1 MGKKNRND
9 IETSGKMRKKT
20 IIPFSFQNVQL
31 SNIDGKIVKRHIFY
45 LILISIIT
53 KLLVLFT
60 TGAVFHSFVDLFDFG
75 YYFDHGLMI
84 MNGQIPYVDFSF
96 DYPPL
101 AIVPIIIAIIP
112 ALLTHDVSVFI
123 GSFQILMVAC
133 DILISICI
141 YFIGL
146 KIYDEK
152 RAFLAA
158 AIYSAAF
165 STAYFVLTK
174 YDAFPTCLLM
184 GAVLFT
190 IYGMNTKGY
199 IADTAGFLAKLYPL
213 IALPFLIAFNSKK
226 SSLNQ
231 ELIKIV
237 KIFVPISLIILVPFI
252 ILKPGIIQQYISA
265 SLIRTDVYVNTPTY
279 TLYAILH
286 GVMAFD
292 ISSMIISNLMYGV
305 LGIVLLTLLFLAFRK
320 DKFSPETLLKFIL
333 LSIFSVVF
341 CMKYHSPPVFPLV
354 YTIYL
359 SADSR

>member
-1 MGKKNRND
+1 
-9 IETSGKMRKKT
+9 
-20 IIPFSFQNVQL
+20 
-31 SNIDGKIVKRHIFY
+31 
-45 LILISIIT
+45 
-53 KLLVLFT
+53 
-60 TGAVFHSFVDLFDFG
+60 
-75 YYFDHGLMI
+75 MI
-84 MNGQIPYVDFSF
+84 
-96 DYPPL
+96 
-101 AIVPIIIAIIP
+101 
-112 ALLTHDVSVFI
+112 
-123 GSFQILMVAC
+123 AC

-190 IYGMNTKGY
+190 IFSMNRIGY
-199 IADTAGFLAKLYPL
+199 IANTAAFLAKLYPL
-213 IALPFLIAFNSKK
+213 IALPFFVAFNAKK

-231 ELIKIV
+231 ELIHIA
-237 KIFVPISLIILVPFI
+237 KIFVPFSLIILVPFI
-252 ILKPGIIQQYISA
+252 ILKPGIIQQFISA
-265 SLIRTDVYVNTPTY
+265 TLIRTDVYVNTPTY

-286 GVMAFD
+286 EVVALD

-320 DKFSPETLLKFIL
+320 DKFSPETLLKFVL
-333 LSIFSVVF
+333 LSIFSFVF
-341 CMKYHSPPVFPLV
+341 CMKYHSPQYFLWFTPFICLLIADSISKIILFFAVQILTFIEFPLMFGV
-354 YTIYL
+354 YYTNENYL
-359 SADSR
+359 MPVGSTGWYVTVLFFILEYSALILLVYLAVNPSKNFLKNPHEVKDFAPKQ